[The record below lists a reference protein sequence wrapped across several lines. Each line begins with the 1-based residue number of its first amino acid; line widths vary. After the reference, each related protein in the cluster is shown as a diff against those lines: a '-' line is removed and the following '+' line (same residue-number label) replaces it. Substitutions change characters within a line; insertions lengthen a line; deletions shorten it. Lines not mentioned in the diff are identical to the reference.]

1 LRFLIGVVGVVIL
14 WMGLG
19 VIIPDFENLLGYALY
34 YTWYAVIGLWISAL
48 APMLFL
54 NLNLAK
60 PK

>member
-1 LRFLIGVVGVVIL
+1 
-14 WMGLG
+14 MGLG